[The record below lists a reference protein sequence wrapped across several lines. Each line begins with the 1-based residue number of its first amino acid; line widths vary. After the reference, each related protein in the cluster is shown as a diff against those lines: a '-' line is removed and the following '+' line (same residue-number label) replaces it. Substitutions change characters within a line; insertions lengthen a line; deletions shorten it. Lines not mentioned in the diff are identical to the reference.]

1 MTTHSS
7 AESFDPQLADRNTA
21 TADAA
26 GRSARQVAHDA
37 LDALSGTA
45 HRVKDKA
52 GATLERVRPQ
62 LDSVAAYAKDE
73 PTKALLIAAAVGAGV
88 IGLITLVNR
97 SGSRGNRAPSG
108 RHLRRAASA
117 TADDWRQAAAARAD
131 DWRKAATQATDNA
144 SAQADA
150 ALDSVRNAA
159 QTAYDS
165 LGETV
170 QQWRDQAAGL
180 AERVRPQLET
190 VTNYTREDP
199 AKALLIAAAAGAAL
213 MGLVSTI
220 GRR

>member
-7 AESFDPQLADRNTA
+7 AESSDPQVADRNTA

-37 LDALSGTA
+37 FDALSGTA

-52 GATLERVRPQ
+52 GATLERVRPR
-62 LDSVAAYAKDE
+62 LDSVTAYAKDE

-88 IGLITLVNR
+88 IGLIALANR
-97 SGSRGNRAPSG
+97 SGDRAPSR

-117 TADDWRQAAAARAD
+117 SADDWRQAAAARSD
-131 DWRKAATQATDNA
+131 DWRKTATQAGDNA
-144 SAQADA
+144 SAQAKA

-159 QTAYDS
+159 QTAYDG

-190 VTNYTREDP
+190 VTSYTRDDP

-220 GRR
+220 GR